1 MEYAFY
7 NGELCERD
15 NIKVPLSDRSIFFG
29 DGIYEA
35 LIGGNGKIYLFDE
48 HFDRFSKNATA
59 MDLYPHFSKQELY
72 SLLSEII
79 SKSGFAEYFIYFQL
93 TRFSEMRTHAYNGD
107 RSNLLI
113 TIRKHEIPSAEKRL
127 KLITA
132 EDVRYSL
139 CNLKT
144 LNLLPNV
151 LASKKAETLGCD
163 EAVFI
168 RDGYVTECAH
178 SNISIIKNGC
188 LITHPESS
196 FILPGITRKRLLF
209 FAKELGIPCYE
220 TPFTK
225 GELISADAV
234 IVTSTTRLANLVSEI
249 DEIPLKKEENREA
262 KLLISA
268 LRDDYIASLSKN
280 C

>member
-7 NGELCERD
+7 NGVFCEKDKIR
-15 NIKVPLSDRSIFFG
+15 VPLSDRSIFFG

-35 LIGGNGKIYLFDE
+35 LVGRGGGLYLFDE
-48 HFDRFSKNATA
+48 HYERFLRNAAA
-59 MDLYPHFSKQELY
+59 MDLYPHFSKEELR

-79 SKSGFAEYFIYFQL
+79 SKSGFYEYFIYFQL
-93 TRFSEMRTHAYNGD
+93 TRFSEERTHSYTGD
-107 RSNLLI
+107 GSNLLI
-113 TIRKHEIPSAEKRL
+113 TIREHKIPSADKRL
-127 KLITA
+127 RLITA

-139 CNLKT
+139 CSLKT

-151 LASKKAETLGCD
+151 LASKKAESAGCD

-168 RDGYVTECAH
+168 RDGRVTECAH
-178 SNISIIKNGC
+178 SNVSIIKNGS
-188 LITHPESS
+188 LITHPENS

-209 FAKELGIPCYE
+209 FAKKLGIPCYE

-234 IVTSTTRLANLVSEI
+234 IVTSTTRLANLASEI

-268 LRDDYIASLSKN
+268 LYEDYLSAFAGF